1 MFDVEV
7 VGCGCM
13 EVGYRELVLSVLME
27 DVVEYG
33 LGCYSRWCTCG
44 GVCDICCWR

>member
-7 VGCGCM
+7 VGCGYM

-33 LGCYSRWCTCG
+33 LGC
-44 GVCDICCWR
+44 IFL